1 VRIALAAGG
10 TAGHIFP
17 ALATLGALRATGDP
31 VEARFFGPDNR
42 GERALVQGH
51 DVPFEAVPAAPLRG
65 RSPLA
70 LARGLARTAV
80 GVAAAL
86 RALRRFRPNVML
98 STGGY
103 GSFPPS
109 VAARILRLPLV
120 VFLPDVEPGL
130 AVKAESRLA
139 TLIAAA
145 TEAALPRLPAG
156 KTVVSGYPVRDAFR
170 TPRENAREA
179 LGWGADERVL
189 LVAGA
194 TQGAQAINRA
204 VWGALAHLCER
215 ARVVHITGPAAS
227 DEAAAERSALPEHL
241 RGRYEPAA
249 FREDLPALM
258 VAADLAVMRA
268 GASTLGEL
276 PAAGLPAILVPGTF
290 AGGHQREN
298 ARWLA
303 ERGAAVVLEEAN
315 ISALE
320 GHVLDLLQDDERR
333 DGMADAAR
341 SAGHAD
347 GAERLAAILQEVAA
361 R

>member
-1 VRIALAAGG
+1 MRIALAAGG

-51 DVPFEAVPAAPLRG
+51 DVPFETVPAAPLRG

-70 LARGLARTAV
+70 LARGLARTAL
-80 GVAAAL
+80 GVATAL
-86 RALRRFRPNVML
+86 RSLRRFRPNVML

-109 VAARILRLPLV
+109 VAARMLRLPLV

-130 AVKAESRLA
+130 AVRAESRLA

-156 KTVVSGYPVRDAFR
+156 KTVVSGYPVRDAFA
-170 TPRENAREA
+170 TAREDAREA
-179 LGWGADERVL
+179 LGWSTDERVL

-204 VWGALAHLCER
+204 VWRALPRLCEA
-215 ARVVHITGPAAS
+215 ARVVHVTGPAAS
-227 DEAAAERSALPEHL
+227 GEAESERRALAESL
-241 RGRYEPAA
+241 RARYEPAP

-276 PAAGLPAILVPGTF
+276 PAAALPAILVPGTF

-303 ERGAAVVLEEAN
+303 GHGAAVVLEEADL
-315 ISALE
+315 AKLE
-320 GHVLDLLQDDERR
+320 GHVLDLLLDDQRR
-333 DGMADAAR
+333 GAMAQAAR

-347 GAERLAAILQEVAA
+347 GAERLAAILREVAA
-361 R
+361 Q

>member
-1 VRIALAAGG
+1 MRIALAAGG

-17 ALATLGALRATGDP
+17 ALATLGALRATGEP

-70 LARGLARTAV
+70 LARGLTRTAL

-86 RALRRFRPNVML
+86 RALRRFRPHVML

-130 AVKAESRLA
+130 AVRAESRLA

-145 TEAALPRLPAG
+145 TEAALPRLPAR

-170 TPRENAREA
+170 APRESARQA
-179 LGWGADERVL
+179 LGWSADERVVL
-189 LVAGA
+189 IAAG

-204 VWGALAHLCER
+204 IWDALPRLCEA

-227 DEAAAERSALPEHL
+227 DEAAAERASLPEEL
-241 RGRYEPAA
+241 RDRYEPSP

-276 PAAGLPAILVPGTF
+276 PAAALPAILVPGTF

-303 ERGAAVVLEEAN
+303 EHGAALVIEEADLGT
-315 ISALE
+315 LE
-320 GHVLDLLQDDERR
+320 GRVLDLLHDGERR
-333 DGMADAAR
+333 AAMAGAAR
-341 SAGHAD
+341 SCGHAD
-347 GAERLAAILQEVAA
+347 GAERLATILREVAA
-361 R
+361 S

>member
-1 VRIALAAGG
+1 MRVALAAGG

-17 ALATLGALRATGDP
+17 ALATLGALRASGEP
-31 VEARFFGPDNR
+31 VEARFYGPDNR
-42 GERALVQGH
+42 GERTLVQGH

-70 LARGLARTAV
+70 LARGLARTAL

-86 RALRRFRPNVML
+86 RALRRFRPHVML

-109 VAARILRLPLV
+109 VAARVLRLPLV

-130 AVKAESRLA
+130 AVRAESRLA

-145 TEAALPRLPAG
+145 TEAALPRLPTE

-170 TPRENAREA
+170 APRERVREE
-179 LGWGADERVL
+179 LGWSEDERVL

-204 VWGALAHLCER
+204 VWQALPRFCEA
-215 ARVVHITGPAAS
+215 ARVVHITGEAAS
-227 DEAAAERSALPEHL
+227 HEATSERRSLPEAL
-241 RGRYEPAA
+241 RDRYEPAP

-303 ERGAAVVLEEAN
+303 EHGAALVLEEAELD
-315 ISALE
+315 ALE
-320 GHVLDLLQDDERR
+320 GRVLDLLHDGGRR
-333 DGMADAAR
+333 EAMAEAAR
-341 SAGHAD
+341 ATGHAD
-347 GAERLAAILQEVAA
+347 GAERLAAILREVA

>member
-1 VRIALAAGG
+1 MRIALAAGG

-17 ALATLGALRATGDP
+17 ALATLGALRAAGDP

-42 GERALVQGH
+42 GERTLVQGH

-65 RSPLA
+65 RSPVA
-70 LARGLARTAV
+70 LVRGLARTAL
-80 GVAAAL
+80 GVATAL
-86 RALRRFRPNVML
+86 RALRRFNPNVML

-120 VFLPDVEPGL
+120 VFLPDIEPGI
-130 AVKAESRLA
+130 AVRAESRLA

-145 TEAALPRLPAG
+145 TEGALPRLPAT

-170 TPRENAREA
+170 TPREDARAA
-179 LGWGADERVL
+179 LGWSAGERVL
-189 LVAGA
+189 LVAAG

-204 VWGALAHLCER
+204 LWEALPRFCEA
-215 ARVVHITGPAAS
+215 ARVVHVTGQTSA
-227 DEAAAERSALPEHL
+227 DEAAAARETLPAALRE
-241 RGRYEPAA
+241 RYEPAA
-249 FREDLPALM
+249 FRDDLPALM

-303 ERGAAVVLEEAN
+303 ERGGALLLEEADLG
-315 ISALE
+315 ALE
-320 GHVLDLLQDDERR
+320 GHVLDLLGDDERR
-333 DGMADAAR
+333 AAMAEAAR
-341 SAGHAD
+341 SAGPTD
-347 GAERLAAILQEVAA
+347 GAERLAAILREVAA

>member
-1 VRIALAAGG
+1 MRVALAAGG

-70 LARGLARTAV
+70 LARGLARTAL

-86 RALRRFRPNVML
+86 RSLRRFRPNVML

-130 AVKAESRLA
+130 AVRAESRLA

-170 TPRENAREA
+170 TPREDAREA
-179 LGWGADERVL
+179 LGWSADERVL

-194 TQGAQAINRA
+194 TQGAQAINLA
-204 VWGALAHLCER
+204 VWRALPRLCEA
-215 ARVVHITGPAAS
+215 ARIVHITGQAAS
-227 DEAAAERSALPEHL
+227 DKAEAERKALPEPL
-241 RGRYEPAA
+241 RERYEPAP

-276 PAAGLPAILVPGTF
+276 PAAALPAILVPGTF
-290 AGGHQREN
+290 AGGHQLEN

-303 ERGAAVVLEEAN
+303 GHGAAVVLEEADLGK
-315 ISALE
+315 LE
-320 GHVLDLLQDDERR
+320 GRVLDLLHDDEQR
-333 DGMADAAR
+333 GAMAEAAR

-347 GAERLAAILQEVAA
+347 GAERLAAILREVATP
-361 R
+361 

>member
-1 VRIALAAGG
+1 MRIALAAGG

-17 ALATLGALRATGDP
+17 ALATLGALRATGAP

-42 GERALVQGH
+42 GERALVHGH

-65 RSPLA
+65 RSPVA

-109 VAARILRLPLV
+109 LAARILRLPLV

-179 LGWGADERVL
+179 LGWSADERVL

-204 VWGALAHLCER
+204 VWGALAKLCEH
-215 ARVVHITGPAAS
+215 ARVVHITGQAAS
-227 DEAAAERSALPEHL
+227 DEAAAERLALPENL
-241 RGRYEPAA
+241 RGRYEPAP

-276 PAAGLPAILVPGTF
+276 PAARLPAILVPGTF

-303 ERGAAVVLEEAN
+303 ERGAAVVLEEAD
-315 ISALE
+315 IGTLE

-333 DGMADAAR
+333 AGMADAAR

-347 GAERLAAILQEVAA
+347 GAERLAAILREVAA

>member
-1 VRIALAAGG
+1 MRVALAAGG

-17 ALATLGALRATGDP
+17 ALATLGALRATGEP
-31 VEARFFGPDNR
+31 VEARFYGPDNR
-42 GERALVQGH
+42 GERTLVQGH

-70 LARGLARTAV
+70 LARGLARTAL

-109 VAARILRLPLV
+109 VAARVLRLPLV

-130 AVKAESRLA
+130 AVRAESRLA

-170 TPRENAREA
+170 APRGRVREE
-179 LGWGADERVL
+179 LSWSEDDRVL

-194 TQGAQAINRA
+194 TQGARAINRA
-204 VWGALAHLCER
+204 VWQALPRFCEA
-215 ARVVHITGPAAS
+215 ARVVHITGEAAS
-227 DEAAAERSALPEHL
+227 HEATSVRRSLPEAL
-241 RGRYEPAA
+241 RDRYEPAP

-303 ERGAAVVLEEAN
+303 ERGAALVLEEADLD
-315 ISALE
+315 ALE
-320 GHVLDLLQDDERR
+320 GRVLDLLHDDGRR
-333 DGMADAAR
+333 DAMAEAAR
-341 SAGHAD
+341 ATGHVD
-347 GAERLAAILQEVAA
+347 GAERLAAILREVA

>member
-1 VRIALAAGG
+1 MRVALAAGG

-17 ALATLGALRATGDP
+17 ALATLGALRAAGDP

-42 GERALVQGH
+42 GERALVRGH

-70 LARGLARTAV
+70 LAHGLARTAL

-86 RALRRFRPNVML
+86 RSLRRFRPNVML

-130 AVKAESRLA
+130 AVRAESRLA

-145 TEAALPRLPAG
+145 TEAALPRLPAE
-156 KTVVSGYPVRDAFR
+156 KTVVSGYPVRAAFR
-170 TPRENAREA
+170 TPREGAREA
-179 LGWGADERVL
+179 LGWATDERVL

-194 TQGAQAINRA
+194 TQGAQAINLA
-204 VWGALAHLCER
+204 VWRALPRLCEA
-215 ARVVHITGPAAS
+215 ARVVHITGQAAADDAAS
-227 DEAAAERSALPEHL
+227 ERASLPEPL
-241 RGRYEPAA
+241 RERYEPAP

-276 PAAGLPAILVPGTF
+276 PAAALPAILVPGTF

-303 ERGAAVVLEEAN
+303 GHGAAIVLEEADLGT
-315 ISALE
+315 LE
-320 GHVLDLLQDDERR
+320 GRVLDLLHDDERR
-333 DGMADAAR
+333 GAMAEAAR

-347 GAERLAAILQEVAA
+347 GAERLAAILREVAA

>member
-1 VRIALAAGG
+1 MKIALAAGG

-17 ALATLGALRATGDP
+17 ALATLGALRAAGDP
-31 VEARFFGPDNR
+31 IEARFFGPDNR
-42 GERALVQGH
+42 GERELVQGH
-51 DVPFEAVPAAPLRG
+51 DVPFETVPAAPLRG

-70 LARGLARTAV
+70 LARGLVRTAL
-80 GVAAAL
+80 GVATAL
-86 RALRRFRPNVML
+86 RSLRRFRPNVML

-109 VAARILRLPLV
+109 VAARLLRLPLV

-130 AVKAESRLA
+130 AVRAESRLA

-145 TEAALPRLPAG
+145 TEAALPRLPAE
-156 KTVVSGYPVRDAFR
+156 KTVVSGYPVRDAFATGR
-170 TPRENAREA
+170 DDAREA
-179 LGWGADERVL
+179 LGWGGDERVL

-204 VWGALAHLCER
+204 VWGALPRLCEA
-215 ARVVHITGPAAS
+215 ARVVHVTGPTASGEAAS
-227 DEAAAERSALPEHL
+227 ERTALPEGL
-241 RGRYEPAA
+241 RERYEPAP

-276 PAAGLPAILVPGTF
+276 PAARLPAILVPGTF

-303 ERGAAVVLEEAN
+303 GHGAAVVLEEADLGQ
-315 ISALE
+315 LE
-320 GHVLDLLQDDERR
+320 GNVLDLLHDDKRR
-333 DGMADAAR
+333 GAMADAAR
-341 SAGHAD
+341 AAGHAD
-347 GAERLAAILQEVAA
+347 GAERLAAILREVAT

>member
-1 VRIALAAGG
+1 MRVALAAGG

-17 ALATLGALRATGDP
+17 ALATLGALRATGEP

-51 DVPFEAVPAAPLRG
+51 NVPFETVPAAPLRG
-65 RSPLA
+65 RSPVA
-70 LARGLARTAV
+70 LARGLARTAL
-80 GVAAAL
+80 GIAAAL
-86 RALRRFRPNVML
+86 RSLRRFRPNVLL

-109 VAARILRLPLV
+109 VAARLLRLPLV

-130 AVKAESRLA
+130 AVRAESRLA

-145 TEAALPRLPAG
+145 TEAALPRLPAE

-170 TPRENAREA
+170 APREQAREA

-189 LVAGA
+189 LVAAG
-194 TQGAQAINRA
+194 TQGAQRINHA
-204 VWGALAHLCER
+204 VWEALPRLCEA
-215 ARVVHITGPAAS
+215 ARVVHVTGGAAT
-227 DEAAAERSALPEHL
+227 DEAAAVRASLPEEL
-241 RGRYEPAA
+241 RERYEPAP

-298 ARWLA
+298 ALWLA
-303 ERGAAVVLEEAN
+303 DRGAALLIEEAD
-315 ISALE
+315 LE
-320 GHVLDLLQDDERR
+320 TLERRVLDLLQDDEGRG
-333 DGMADAAR
+333 GMAEAAR

-347 GAERLAAILQEVAA
+347 GAERLAAILREVAA

>member
-1 VRIALAAGG
+1 MRIALAAGG

-17 ALATLGALRATGDP
+17 ALATLGALRATGEP

-70 LARGLARTAV
+70 LARGLARTAL

-130 AVKAESRLA
+130 AVRAESRLA
-139 TLIAAA
+139 TLLAAA
-145 TEAALPRLPAG
+145 TEAALPHLPAG
-156 KTVVSGYPVRDAFR
+156 KTVVSGYPVRDTFR
-170 TPRENAREA
+170 TPRESAREM
-179 LGWGADERVL
+179 LGWRADERIL
-189 LVAGA
+189 LVAAG
-194 TQGAQAINRA
+194 TQGAQAINGA
-204 VWGALAHLCER
+204 VWDALPRLCEV
-215 ARVVHITGPAAS
+215 ARVVHIAGAASS
-227 DEAAAERSALPEHL
+227 DEAMAVRISLPEAL
-241 RGRYEPAA
+241 RDRYEPAS
-249 FREDLPALM
+249 FRDDLPALM

-276 PAAGLPAILVPGTF
+276 PAAGLPAILVPGAF

-303 ERGAAVVLEEAN
+303 ERGAAVVVGESELG
-315 ISALE
+315 SLE
-320 GHVLDLLQDDERR
+320 GRVLDLLHDDERR
-333 DGMADAAR
+333 GEMAEAAR
-341 SAGHAD
+341 GAGHAD
-347 GAERLAAILQEVAA
+347 GAERLATILREVA

>member
-1 VRIALAAGG
+1 MRVALAAGG

-42 GERALVQGH
+42 GERALVRGH

-70 LARGLARTAV
+70 LAHGLARTAL

-86 RALRRFRPNVML
+86 RSLRRFRPNVML

-130 AVKAESRLA
+130 AVRAESRLA

-145 TEAALPRLPAG
+145 TEAALPRLPAE

-170 TPRENAREA
+170 TPREDAREA
-179 LGWGADERVL
+179 LGWPSGERVL

-194 TQGAQAINRA
+194 TQGAQAINQA
-204 VWGALAHLCER
+204 VWRALPRLCEA
-215 ARVVHITGPAAS
+215 ARVVHITGQAAADDAAS
-227 DEAAAERSALPEHL
+227 ERESLPESL
-241 RGRYEPAA
+241 RARYEPAP

-276 PAAGLPAILVPGTF
+276 PAAALPAILVPGTF

-303 ERGAAVVLEEAN
+303 DHGAAVVLEETDLGT
-315 ISALE
+315 LE
-320 GHVLDLLQDDERR
+320 GRVLDLLHDDERR
-333 DGMADAAR
+333 GEMAEAAR

-347 GAERLAAILQEVAA
+347 GAERLAAILREVATP
-361 R
+361 

>member
-1 VRIALAAGG
+1 MRVALAAGG

-17 ALATLGALRATGDP
+17 ALATLGALRAAGEP
-31 VEARFFGPDNR
+31 VEARFFGPDTR
-42 GERALVQGH
+42 GERHLVRGH
-51 DVPFEAVPAAPLRG
+51 DIPFETVPAAPLRG
-65 RSPLA
+65 RSPIA
-70 LARGLARTAV
+70 LARGLVRTAL

-86 RALRRFRPNVML
+86 RGLRQFRPNVML

-145 TEAALPRLPAG
+145 TEAALPRLPAE

-170 TPRENAREA
+170 TPRESARTA

-189 LVAGA
+189 LIAGA
-194 TQGAQAINRA
+194 TQGAQAINGA
-204 VWGALAHLCER
+204 VWEALEQLCER

-227 DEAAAERSALPEHL
+227 GEAEAERTALPEPL
-241 RGRYEPAA
+241 RGRYEPAP

-276 PAAGLPAILVPGTF
+276 PAARLPAILVPGTF

-303 ERGAAVVLEEAN
+303 ERGAAVVLEEAD
-315 ISALE
+315 IATLE
-320 GHVLDLLQDDERR
+320 THILNLLDDEERR
-333 DGMADAAR
+333 GAMAEAAG

-347 GAERLAAILQEVAA
+347 GAERLATILREVAA

>member
-1 VRIALAAGG
+1 MMRVALAAGG

-17 ALATLGALRATGDP
+17 ALATLGALRATGEP
-31 VEARFFGPDNR
+31 VEARFYGPDNR
-42 GERALVQGH
+42 GERTLVQGH

-70 LARGLARTAV
+70 LARGLARTAL

-109 VAARILRLPLV
+109 VAARVLRLPLV

-130 AVKAESRLA
+130 AVRAESRLA

-170 TPRENAREA
+170 APRERVREE
-179 LGWGADERVL
+179 LGWSEDERVL

-194 TQGAQAINRA
+194 TQGARAINRA
-204 VWGALAHLCER
+204 VWQALPRFCEA
-215 ARVVHITGPAAS
+215 ARVVHITGEAAS
-227 DEAAAERSALPEHL
+227 HEATSERRSLPEAL
-241 RGRYEPAA
+241 RDRYEPAP

-303 ERGAAVVLEEAN
+303 ERGAALVLEEADLD
-315 ISALE
+315 ALE
-320 GHVLDLLQDDERR
+320 GRVLDLLHDDGRR
-333 DGMADAAR
+333 DAMAEAAR
-341 SAGHAD
+341 TTGHAD
-347 GAERLAAILQEVAA
+347 GAERLAAILREVA

>member
-1 VRIALAAGG
+1 MRVALAAGG

-17 ALATLGALRATGDP
+17 ALATLGALRAGGDP

-51 DVPFEAVPAAPLRG
+51 DVPFEPVPAAPLRG

-70 LARGLARTAV
+70 LARGLARTAL

-109 VAARILRLPLV
+109 LAARILRLPLV

-130 AVKAESRLA
+130 AVRAESRLA
-139 TLIAAA
+139 TLVAAA

-170 TPRENAREA
+170 TPRASAREA
-179 LGWGADERVL
+179 LGWTAGERVL

-204 VWGALAHLCER
+204 IWEALPRLCGA
-215 ARVVHITGPAAS
+215 ARVVHITGAAAS
-227 DEAAAERSALPEHL
+227 AEATAKRSSLAEGL
-241 RGRYEPAA
+241 RERYEPAS
-249 FREDLPALM
+249 FRDDLPALM

-276 PAAGLPAILVPGTF
+276 PAAGLPAILVPGAF

-303 ERGAAVVLEEAN
+303 ERGAALVVEEADLGT
-315 ISALE
+315 LE
-320 GHVLDLLQDDERR
+320 GRVLDLLRDEPHRAA
-333 DGMADAAR
+333 MAGAAR
-341 SAGHAD
+341 SAGHAG
-347 GAERLAAILQEVAA
+347 GAVRLAAILREVAA

>member
-1 VRIALAAGG
+1 MRVALAAGG

-17 ALATLGALRATGDP
+17 ALATLGALRATGEP

-42 GERALVQGH
+42 GERTLVQGH
-51 DVPFEAVPAAPLRG
+51 DVPFETVPAAPLRG

-70 LARGLARTAV
+70 LARGLARTAL
-80 GVAAAL
+80 GVLAAL
-86 RALRRFRPNVML
+86 QALRRFGPNVML

-130 AVKAESRLA
+130 AVRAESRLA

-145 TEAALPRLPAG
+145 TDAALPRLPAA
-156 KTVVSGYPVRDAFR
+156 KTVVSGYPVREAFGE
-170 TPRENAREA
+170 PRASAREA
-179 LGWGADERVL
+179 FGWSEDERVL
-189 LVAGA
+189 LVAAG

-204 VWGALAHLCER
+204 IWRALPRLCEA
-215 ARVVHITGPAAS
+215 ARVVHITGEATSGEAS
-227 DEAAAERSALPEHL
+227 AERAALPEAL
-241 RGRYEPAA
+241 RERYKPAP

-303 ERGAAVVLEEAN
+303 ERGAAVLLEEADLGE
-315 ISALE
+315 LE
-320 GHVLDLLQDDERR
+320 GRVLDLLLDDRR
-333 DGMADAAR
+333 RAAMAEAAGA
-341 SAGHAD
+341 AGHAD
-347 GAERLAAILQEVAA
+347 GAERLATILREVAA

>member
-1 VRIALAAGG
+1 MRVALAAGG

-17 ALATLGALRATGDP
+17 ALATLGALRASGEP
-31 VEARFFGPDNR
+31 VEARFYGPDNR
-42 GERALVQGH
+42 GERTLVRGH

-70 LARGLARTAV
+70 LARGLARTAL

-109 VAARILRLPLV
+109 VAARVLRLPLV

-130 AVKAESRLA
+130 AVRAESRLA

-145 TEAALPRLPAG
+145 TEAALPRLPAE

-170 TPRENAREA
+170 TPPERVREE
-179 LGWGADERVL
+179 LGWSEDERVL

-194 TQGAQAINRA
+194 TQGARAINRA
-204 VWGALAHLCER
+204 VWQALPRLCEA
-215 ARVVHITGPAAS
+215 ARVVHITGEAAS
-227 DEAAAERSALPEHL
+227 HEAMSERRSLPEAL
-241 RGRYEPAA
+241 RERYEPAP

-303 ERGAAVVLEEAN
+303 ERGAALVLDEAELG
-315 ISALE
+315 ALE
-320 GHVLDLLQDDERR
+320 GRVLELLHDDGRR
-333 DGMADAAR
+333 GAMKEAAR
-341 SAGHAD
+341 ATGHTD
-347 GAERLAAILQEVAA
+347 GAERLAAILREVA

>member
-1 VRIALAAGG
+1 MRVALAAGG

-70 LARGLARTAV
+70 LARGLARTAL

-86 RALRRFRPNVML
+86 RSLRRFRPNVML

-130 AVKAESRLA
+130 AVRAESRLA

-145 TEAALPRLPAG
+145 TEAALPRLPAE

-170 TPRENAREA
+170 TPHEDAREA
-179 LGWGADERVL
+179 LGWPSGERVL

-194 TQGAQAINRA
+194 TQGAQAINQA
-204 VWGALAHLCER
+204 VWRALPRLCEA
-215 ARVVHITGPAAS
+215 ARVVHITGQAAADDAAS
-227 DEAAAERSALPEHL
+227 ERESLPEPL
-241 RGRYEPAA
+241 RERYEPAP

-276 PAAGLPAILVPGTF
+276 PAAALPAILVPGTF

-303 ERGAAVVLEEAN
+303 DHGAAVVLEETDLGT
-315 ISALE
+315 LE
-320 GHVLDLLQDDERR
+320 EHVLDLLHDDERR
-333 DGMADAAR
+333 GEMAEAAR

-347 GAERLAAILQEVAA
+347 GAERLAAILREVAA

>member
-1 VRIALAAGG
+1 MRVALAAGG

-17 ALATLGALRATGDP
+17 ALATLGALRAAGDP

-42 GERALVQGH
+42 GERALVRGH

-70 LARGLARTAV
+70 LAHGLARTAL

-86 RALRRFRPNVML
+86 RSLRRFRPNVML

-130 AVKAESRLA
+130 AVRAESRLA

-145 TEAALPRLPAG
+145 TEAALPRLPAE

-170 TPRENAREA
+170 TPNEDAREA
-179 LGWGADERVL
+179 LGWPSGERVL

-194 TQGAQAINRA
+194 TQGAQAINQA
-204 VWGALAHLCER
+204 VWRALPRLCE
-215 ARVVHITGPAAS
+215 AALVVHITGPASA
-227 DEAAAERSALPEHL
+227 DEAASERASLPESL
-241 RGRYEPAA
+241 RERYEPAP

-276 PAAGLPAILVPGTF
+276 PAAALPAILVPGTF

-303 ERGAAVVLEEAN
+303 GHGAAIVLEETDLGT
-315 ISALE
+315 LE
-320 GHVLDLLQDDERR
+320 GRVLDLLRNDERR
-333 DGMADAAR
+333 GAMAEAAR

-347 GAERLAAILQEVAA
+347 GAERLAAILREVAA

>member
-1 VRIALAAGG
+1 MRIALAAGG

-17 ALATLGALRATGDP
+17 ALATLGALRAGGEP
-31 VEARFFGPDNR
+31 IEARFFGPDTR

-51 DVPFEAVPAAPLRG
+51 DLPFEVVPAAPLRG

-70 LARGLARTAV
+70 LARGLARTALGV
-80 GVAAAL
+80 GVAW

-103 GSFPPS
+103 GSVPPS
-109 VAARILRLPLV
+109 VAARLLRLPLV

-130 AVKAESRLA
+130 AVRAESRLA
-139 TLIAAA
+139 TRLAAA
-145 TEAALPRLPAG
+145 TEAALPGLPAK
-156 KTVVSGYPVRDAFR
+156 KTIVSGYPVRDAFR
-170 TPRENAREA
+170 ISRADARNA
-179 LGWGADERVL
+179 LGWKHGERVL

-194 TQGAQAINRA
+194 TQGAQAVNRA
-204 VWGALAHLCER
+204 IWHALPELCEA
-215 ARVVHITGPAAS
+215 ARVVHVTGAAAS
-227 DEAAAERSALPEHL
+227 EEASQVQASLPEGL
-241 RGRYEPAA
+241 RDRYEPSP
-249 FREDLPALM
+249 FRDDLPTLM

-290 AGGHQREN
+290 AGGHQRHN

-303 ERGAAVVLEEAN
+303 ERGAAVVVEEAELESLAER
-315 ISALE
+315 IGALL
-320 GHVLDLLQDDERR
+320 HDDEQR
-333 DGMADAAR
+333 DAMAEAAR
-341 SAGHAD
+341 NAGHRD
-347 GAERLAAILQEVAA
+347 GAERLAAILREAA

>member
-1 VRIALAAGG
+1 MRIALAAGG

-17 ALATLGALRATGDP
+17 ALATLGALRASGDP

-51 DVPFEAVPAAPLRG
+51 DLPFETVPAAPLRG
-65 RSPLA
+65 RSPVA
-70 LARGLARTAV
+70 LARGLARTAL

-120 VFLPDVEPGL
+120 VFLPDIEPGL
-130 AVKAESRLA
+130 AVRAESRLA

-145 TEAALPRLPAG
+145 TEGALPRLPAA

-170 TPRENAREA
+170 TPREEARAA
-179 LGWGADERVL
+179 LGWSAGERVL
-189 LVAGA
+189 LVAAG

-204 VWGALAHLCER
+204 VWEALPRLCEA
-215 ARVVHITGPAAS
+215 ARVVHVTGRAS
-227 DEAAAERSALPEHL
+227 ADEAAARHAALPEGL
-241 RGRYEPAA
+241 RERYEPAA

-303 ERGAAVVLEEAN
+303 ERGGAVLLEEADLGV
-315 ISALE
+315 LE
-320 GHVLDLLQDDERR
+320 THVLNLLGDDERR
-333 DGMADAAR
+333 AAMADAAR

-347 GAERLAAILQEVAA
+347 GAERLAAILREVAA

>member
-1 VRIALAAGG
+1 MRIALAAGG

-17 ALATLGALRATGDP
+17 ALATLGALRAAGEP
-31 VEARFFGPDNR
+31 VDARFFGPDTR
-42 GERALVQGH
+42 GERDLVSGH
-51 DVPFEAVPAAPLRG
+51 DVPFETVPAAPLRG
-65 RSPLA
+65 RSPIA
-70 LARGLARTAV
+70 LAHGLARTAL
-80 GVAAAL
+80 GVATAL
-86 RALRRFRPNVML
+86 RGLRQFRPNVML

-145 TEAALPRLPAG
+145 TEAALPRLPAE

-170 TPRENAREA
+170 TTRESARTA

-204 VWGALAHLCER
+204 VWGALAPLCER
-215 ARVVHITGPAAS
+215 ARVVHITGPGAS
-227 DEAAAERSALPEHL
+227 GEAEAKRSALAEPL
-241 RGRYEPAA
+241 RGRYEPSP

-276 PAAGLPAILVPGTF
+276 PAARLPAILVPGTF

-303 ERGAAVVLEEAN
+303 ERGAAVVLEEAE
-315 ISALE
+315 ISTLE
-320 GHVLDLLQDDERR
+320 RQVLDLLDDDERR
-333 DGMADAAR
+333 GTMAEAAW

-347 GAERLAAILQEVAA
+347 GAERLATILREVAA